1 MGSCSH
7 EHHNALHGV
16 HDHPNVAQR
25 LAEAESLCAA
35 SGARLTPLRKEVL
48 ELILNASGP
57 MGAYDLLAQM
67 KMPATVPLPHQ
78 RCTVHSTFY

>member
-35 SGARLTPLRKEVL
+35 SGARLTF
-48 ELILNASGP
+48 
-57 MGAYDLLAQM
+57 
-67 KMPATVPLPHQ
+67 TQ
-78 RCTVHSTFY
+78 RGTGTDSECKWPDGCV